1 MSRFYSDNQDFFI
14 DNTFTDVTPLHTS
27 ANGYSEVYKAKRHG
41 KWHVLKCLTKSEADN
56 PEYQAL
62 LQKEFD
68 VCFTLNHPFLV
79 QTIGMEHV
87 EGLGACIVEEY
98 IDGTTWDEYFS
109 NSDVTLDDAIRLVC
123 ELCDAIEY
131 IHARQIIHRDLKPEN
146 VIITRNGH
154 HPRLVDFGL
163 ADHDTYTI
171 LKAPAGSAD
180 YIAPEQRDASMNDC
194 RCDIYSLGMM
204 LSRLPMLSKPYQKIA
219 GRCTMPVDKRYQTIQ
234 EVRTALTEVAQRKT
248 KLQRYAK
255 YAFFSALHILVAL
268 CIIWQVMQHSKG
280 YQETNDNGISLS
292 ERIANQYDS
301 QNKDMLMSALEH
313 FLQQKQ
319 WLQTTID
326 KSLKQ
331 RDKFVADFPVTR
343 LMSLPRS
350 EYDMSNKNGF
360 AYRIKYEM
368 DWMGAFYG
376 VDSKPYECQGYS
388 AEQYQQHLA
397 DIVALLQAGAIGNKK
412 AIKDNPL
419 YGPLK
424 YRLLTIYYPE
434 SSYMPFW
441 LDNEVEHI
449 VSVLLPDASVRSEL
463 TPANCFDSREILYN
477 YKNAHPIM
485 KEWDNFLFM
494 DFVFMY
500 YPKCARLYKEDI
512 KKEQKDIEYPKVV
525 DDLSTLPKP

>member
-1 MSRFYSDNQDFFI
+1 MSQFYTDNQDFQI

-41 KWHVLKCLTKSEADN
+41 KWHVLKCLTRGEASN

-62 LQKEFD
+62 LQKEFG
-68 VCFTLNHPFLV
+68 VCFTLNHPFIV
-79 QTIGMEHV
+79 QTLGMEHV

-98 IDGTTWDEYFS
+98 IDGVTWDEHFA
-109 NSDVTLDDAIRLVC
+109 NNEVTLDDTVRIVC

-131 IHARQIIHRDLKPEN
+131 IHVRQIIHRDLKPEN

-163 ADHDTYTI
+163 ADHDAYSI

-180 YIAPEQRDASMNDC
+180 YIAPEQRYDGISDC
-194 RCDIYSLGMM
+194 RCDIYSLGVM
-204 LSRLPMLSKPYQKIA
+204 LSRMPMLSKPYLKIA
-219 GRCTMPVDKRYQTIQ
+219 ERCTMPVDKRYQTIQ
-234 EVRTALTEVAQRKT
+234 DVKAAILSVRNRKEKWQRLASYAL
-248 KLQRYAK
+248 
-255 YAFFSALHILVAL
+255 FSAINIVIAMF
-268 CIIWQVMQHSKG
+268 IVWQIVKCDKD
-280 YQETNDNGISLS
+280 YQDINDNGVSLS

-301 QNKDMLMSALEH
+301 KNTDMLMSALEH
-313 FLQQKQ
+313 FLQQKE
-319 WLQTTID
+319 WLQSTID
-326 KSLKQ
+326 KSMKQ
-331 RDKFVADFPVTR
+331 RDKFVSDFPVTR

-350 EYDMSNKNGF
+350 EYNMSNKNGF
-360 AYRIKYEM
+360 AYRVKYEM

-376 VDSKPYECQGYS
+376 VDSRPYECQGYS
-388 AEQYQQHLA
+388 SEQYQQHLA
-397 DIVALLQAGAIGNKK
+397 NIVALLQAGAIGNKK
-412 AIKDNPL
+412 AIKDYQL
-419 YGPLK
+419 YSPLK

-441 LDNEVEHI
+441 LDDEVEHI
-449 VSVLLPDASVRSEL
+449 VSVLLPDADVRSEL

-500 YPKCARLYKEDI
+500 YPKCASLYKEDI
-512 KKEQKDIEYPKVV
+512 KKSIKDIEYPKIVN
-525 DDLSTLPKP
+525 DLSTLP